1 MAIEVL
7 EKSDQRVVFVVQN
20 ISMELANAI
29 RRIIMSEIPV
39 MAIDEVIVLKNDSP
53 LYDEIISHRL
63 GMIPLTTD
71 LEVYKLPQDCDCG
84 GYGCALCQ
92 VSLTCEVTNTTNIPL
107 DVYSGDLKS
116 NDPKIVPVN
125 PKIPIVKIDKN
136 NQLIIEAYAF
146 LGKSRDHVKW
156 QAVSNIFYRFYPE
169 IEFNDENC
177 KKCQD
182 KCVVSR
188 MCPENLYDFSDGKTV
203 KLLGEYWRTCTLCKS
218 CERDCPEN
226 AIKVVA
232 KDDTY
237 IFSIESDGVLPF
249 DTILTK
255 AFEIFL
261 EKIDEFVERLEDIE
275 LES

>member
-1 MAIEVL
+1 MVIEVL
-7 EKSDQRVVFVVQN
+7 EKSDQRLVFVVQN
-20 ISMELANAI
+20 ISMEMANSI

-71 LEVYKLPQDCDCG
+71 LEAYKLPQDCDCG
-84 GYGCALCQ
+84 GFGCPICQ
-92 VSLTCEVTNTTNIPL
+92 VSLTCEVTNSTNMPL

-116 NDPKIVPVN
+116 NDPEIVPVN
-125 PKIPIVKIDKN
+125 PNIPIVKIDKN

-146 LGKSRDHVKW
+146 LGRARDHVKW

-169 IEFNDENC
+169 IEFNDEIC
-177 KKCQD
+177 KKCVE

-203 KLLGEYWRTCTLCKS
+203 KLLEDYWKTCTLCKS
-218 CERDCPEN
+218 CERDCPEK
-226 AIKVVA
+226 AIKVGL
-232 KDDTY
+232 KDNTY
-237 IFSIESDGVLPF
+237 IFSVESDGVLPF
-249 DTILTK
+249 K
-255 AFEIFL
+255 AIIKKTFDIFID
-261 EKIDEFVERLEDIE
+261 KIDEFVERLEAIE